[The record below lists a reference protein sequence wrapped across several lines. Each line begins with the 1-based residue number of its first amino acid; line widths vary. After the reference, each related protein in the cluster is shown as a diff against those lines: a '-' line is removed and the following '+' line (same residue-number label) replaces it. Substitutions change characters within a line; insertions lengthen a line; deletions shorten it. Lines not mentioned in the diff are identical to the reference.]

1 MKVNTLFALFNWVI
15 GFSTRWLGHT
25 TQIETPSRRFVR
37 RLKLAPVQSTHGSG
51 EYRRTTMG
59 RLEDPNFR
67 YISKAESQ
75 KPGYL
80 ERRMKIYREL
90 VRAESQGLPASSQ
103 KSDNGAGDHAKVSRK
118 SDNNLQSNK
127 LAVVRG
133 KA

>member
-1 MKVNTLFALFNWVI
+1 
-15 GFSTRWLGHT
+15 
-25 TQIETPSRRFVR
+25 
-37 RLKLAPVQSTHGSG
+37 
-51 EYRRTTMG
+51 MG

-67 YISKAESQ
+67 YIPKAESE

-103 KSDNGAGDHAKVSRK
+103 KSDNGAGDYGKVSRK
-118 SDNNLQSNK
+118 PDNNLQGNK

>member
-1 MKVNTLFALFNWVI
+1 MGYI
-15 GFSTRWLGHT
+15 GGLEES
-25 TQIETPSRRFVR
+25 
-37 RLKLAPVQSTHGSG
+37 
-51 EYRRTTMG
+51 RRTTMG

-67 YISKAESQ
+67 YIPKAESE

-103 KSDNGAGDHAKVSRK
+103 KSDNGAGDHGKVPRK
-118 SDNNLQSNK
+118 PDNGLQGNK

>member
-1 MKVNTLFALFNWVI
+1 
-15 GFSTRWLGHT
+15 
-25 TQIETPSRRFVR
+25 
-37 RLKLAPVQSTHGSG
+37 
-51 EYRRTTMG
+51 MG

-67 YISKAESQ
+67 YIPKAESE

-103 KSDNGAGDHAKVSRK
+103 KSDNGAGDYAKVSRK
-118 SDNNLQSNK
+118 SDNGLQGNK